1 MTTIERVL
9 RVLEENRGI
18 PQSGEAIAESLAL
31 SRTAVWKAVK
41 NLREAGYEI
50 NAKPKK
56 GYYLPQASD
65 ILSKEAVE
73 AQLEQIWLNDMGES
87 FGETMKPVSLHIQVE
102 KEVTSTNRELSAR
115 AIHGA
120 PSGSVLITGVQ
131 TSGKGHRDHR
141 FSSPAGGLY
150 MSVLLR
156 AEDLMYEKIPQI
168 TAAGALAVREAVKK
182 VTGRELSIHWVNDL
196 YFQKKKV
203 CGILTEGAVDLE
215 SGQLQWIVLG
225 IGINYRTR
233 PQDYPEEIRDKV
245 GSLYGD
251 SKVEK
256 ESGEFAGIQVPGEGT
271 KEEIPPRARLA
282 AEILAELFS
291 QCRDEK
297 DLMQEYRKCL
307 DQKGEEITVTPI
319 RKGEEIFAESYRALL
334 QGVDDEM
341 QLLIL
346 ADGKQQTLS
355 FGQVSIS

>member
-168 TAAGALAVREAVKK
+168 TAAGALAVRRAVKD
-182 VTGRELSIHWVNDL
+182 VTGEELSIRWVNDL
-196 YFQKKKV
+196 YLHRKKV

-251 SKVEK
+251 QRTDK
-256 ESGEFAGIQVPGEGT
+256 
-271 KEEIPPRARLA
+271 EIPPRARLA
-282 AEILAELFS
+282 AAILRELFI
-291 QCRDEK
+291 QPPDAKE
-297 DLMQEYRKCL
+297 LMQEYMQYL
-307 DQKGEEITVTPI
+307 DQKGKEITVTPVQ
-319 RKGEEIFAESYRALL
+319 RGKEVYGKSYQAVLL
-334 QGVDDEM
+334 GVDEKM
-341 QLLIL
+341 HLLVNV
-346 ADGKQQTLS
+346 DGNQQELG